1 MKIVIVGGGT
11 TGWMVTKYLSKS
23 HQCVNISTDEI
34 PIIGV
39 GEGTTGR
46 FPTVFK
52 MNPVD
57 LLLGMDA
64 LPKLGIK
71 FDGWS
76 TTRDTF
82 WSPIDGGSSTAIE
95 YFLDYSLYAC
105 GPTSHFTR
113 LMEGNKSNFYVEHPY
128 IMSDINSHAVH
139 IDAYK
144 TSAFFKQK
152 CFEEFNTKHYND
164 KIVGVNRDI
173 EGNIISVKLP
183 GDVIVEG
190 DLFVDCSGF
199 LKVLSN
205 HIEWIDYSKY
215 LPVNSAVVYRTEEPT
230 VRRPYTTAKAM
241 KYGWTW
247 EIPTRNKIGR
257 GYVYCDKY
265 ASEED
270 ILKELGDVEKVKSI
284 KFNSGRLKTFLNNN
298 CVTMGLAS
306 GFLEPLQA
314 TSIHT
319 SIVQMDLLVYN
330 FPTKQSLKDQILID
344 QYNDMMSRYWD
355 KMRDFVSVHY
365 TGGKKDSEFW
375 TNIEFPETVQRIVHL
390 AKTRLTRSFDFQD
403 RITGDVGQEAWN
415 PTLWGLG
422 HFDKCNIQ
430 EIFASDGTNIENV
443 KKFFSDRI
451 DTTKYID
458 VEYLNTLLRSH
469 GET

>member
-11 TGWMVTKYLSKS
+11 TGWMVTYYLSKT

-52 MNPVD
+52 MDPID
-57 LLLGMDA
+57 MMLGMDA

-71 FDGWS
+71 FEGWS
-76 TTRDTF
+76 TEKESF
-82 WSPIDGGSSTAIE
+82 WSPIDGGSVTADD

-105 GPTSHFTR
+105 GPCSTFTR
-113 LMEGNKSNFYVEHPY
+113 MMADNKSNFFVNHPY
-128 IMSDINSHAVH
+128 IQSDVSSHALH

-144 TSAFFKQK
+144 TSSFFKQK
-152 CFEEFNTKHYND
+152 CLDEFKLKHYNE
-164 KIVGVNRDI
+164 KVIGVNRDSN
-173 EGNIISVKLP
+173 GNIISVQLP
-183 GDVIVEG
+183 GDVTVEG
-190 DLFVDCSGF
+190 DLFIDCSGF
-199 LKVLSN
+199 SRVLSD

-215 LPVNSAVVYRTEEPT
+215 LPVNSAVVYKTKETIDRK
-230 VRRPYTTAKAM
+230 PYTTAKAM

-265 ASEED
+265 ASEDD
-270 ILKELGDVEKVKSI
+270 ILSELGDVEKVKSI
-284 KFNSGRLKTFLNNN
+284 KFNSGRLDKFLNGN
-298 CVTMGLAS
+298 CVTIGLAS

-319 SIVQMDLLVYN
+319 SIIQMELLVYN
-330 FPTKQSLKDQILID
+330 FPTKQSFSDKILVD
-344 QYNDMMSRYWD
+344 QYNSMMSKFWD

-365 TGGKKDSEFW
+365 TGGKKDTEFW
-375 TNIEFPETVQRIVHL
+375 TNFEFPDTVNRIVHL
-390 AKTRLTRSFDFQD
+390 AKTRLTRSFDFED
-403 RITGDVGQEAWN
+403 RITGDVGQESWN

-430 EIFASDGTNIENV
+430 KVFDSDGANLEDVRQFFSKGVDTNKYLTIEN
-443 KKFFSDRI
+443 
-451 DTTKYID
+451 
-458 VEYLNTLLRSH
+458 LNSLLNSL
-469 GET
+469 GKT